1 MVIGFIA
8 LSYLFGSIPIAWIVA
23 KLLTGKDIR
32 NVGSGNVGVMN
43 VALNVSRWA
52 GLLVFVGESAK
63 GAVVVLLGR
72 SLQLNDLY
80 LGLGVVAAVAGTRWS
95 IWLRGAGGRG
105 NTTGITG
112 ILLLAWQAV
121 VISLIVWIFARLL
134 THRSFWA
141 TRIWILSLP
150 VILFLATQ
158 SWSFVLWGCALSLI
172 YLITHKDVSDDHN
185 LIKQQWPNLWS
196 FITAPPR
203 SKDP

>member
-95 IWLRGAGGRG
+95 IWMRGAGGRG

-112 ILLLAWQAV
+112 ILLL
-121 VISLIVWIFARLL
+121 L
-134 THRSFWA
+134 
-141 TRIWILSLP
+141 
-150 VILFLATQ
+150 
-158 SWSFVLWGCALSLI
+158 
-172 YLITHKDVSDDHN
+172 
-185 LIKQQWPNLWS
+185 
-196 FITAPPR
+196 
-203 SKDP
+203 